1 MNETL
6 SLIISGISIAGS
18 IGAVMF
24 FKGKYE
30 KLSQDLTNNKST
42 TSTENIISDSSKELE
57 LQVKKLKEE
66 LHIAQ
71 KQANDNLSQY
81 ASLQKQMET
90 LHNDLS
96 KTQQNVDG
104 EQKLQ
109 QELKDLELKYQETII
124 SLQTA
129 NQKVVVAENLVSTL
143 KKKNAEQEIN
153 ITNLNNIINEH
164 KQIIETTSDKN
175 NQPKSILMVDDSVV
189 IRTKMNKLLTAEG
202 YDVTLA
208 NDGVDALVKLPNKHF
223 DLIITD
229 LEMPNMNG
237 FDFMIKANDNPE
249 TKSIPVIIIT
259 GHEDI
264 DLKVSHSEN
273 LAGVFKKP
281 WKEPELLQKIKFLS
295 SLNRE

>member
-30 KLSQDLTNNKST
+30 KLSKDLTNNKST
-42 TSTENIISDSSKELE
+42 TSNQFTDSSKELE
-57 LQVKKLKEE
+57 LQVNKLKEE
-66 LHIAQ
+66 LRIAQ

-124 SLQTA
+124 SLQTS
-129 NQKVVVAENLVSTL
+129 NQKVYVAENLVATL
-143 KKKNAEQEIN
+143 KQKIAEQESNIN
-153 ITNLNNIINEH
+153 NLNNIINDH
-164 KQIIETTSDKN
+164 KEIIEITSEKN
-175 NQPKSILMVDDSVV
+175 NSPKSILMVDDSVV
-189 IRTKMNKLLTAEG
+189 IRTKMNKLLTGAG
-202 YDVTLA
+202 YEVTLA
-208 NDGVDALVKLPNKHF
+208 NDGVDALSKLPNKHF

-295 SLNRE
+295 SLDRE